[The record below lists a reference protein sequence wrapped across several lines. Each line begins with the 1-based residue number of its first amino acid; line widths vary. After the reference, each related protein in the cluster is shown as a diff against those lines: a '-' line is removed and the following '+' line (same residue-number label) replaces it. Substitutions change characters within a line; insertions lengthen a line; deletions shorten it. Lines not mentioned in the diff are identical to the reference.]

1 MTAEVWL
8 LFVAASALVLA
19 IPGPTVLLVVSHAL
33 SGGASSGWRTVPGV
47 ALGDAVAITVSILG
61 LGALLATSAT
71 LFTLLK
77 WLGALYLI
85 VLGIRLWRS
94 GAADARDASA
104 ARAGANRNATWQ
116 AFAVTV
122 LNPKSIVFFIA
133 FLPQFVVADAP
144 AWPQL
149 AVLALTF
156 VTLAAL
162 NATLYAVVAGTFRAR
177 LARFKEHRAGNRIG
191 ARLGGGILIGA
202 GLLSVAAQRAP

>member
-33 SGGASSGWRTVPGV
+33 ADGASSGWRTVPGV

-77 WLGALYLI
+77 WFGALYLI

-94 GAADARDASA
+94 GAAEPRDAPA
-104 ARAGANRNATWQ
+104 ARAGANRSATWQ

-122 LNPKSIVFFIA
+122 LNPKSIAFFIA
-133 FLPQFVVADAP
+133 FLPQFVVAGAP

-149 AVLALTF
+149 VILALTF
-156 VTLAAL
+156 VSLAAL
-162 NATLYAVVAGTFRAR
+162 NATLYVLVAGTFRAR
-177 LARFKEHRAGNRIG
+177 LARFQKHRAGNRI
-191 ARLGGGILIGA
+191 GGGILIGA
-202 GLLSVAAQRAP
+202 GLLSVAAQRVP

>member
-33 SGGASSGWRTVPGV
+33 ANGASSGWRTVPGV

-77 WLGALYLI
+77 WFGALYLI

-94 GAADARDASA
+94 GTAEPRDAPA
-104 ARAGANRNATWQ
+104 ARAGANRSATWQ

-122 LNPKSIVFFIA
+122 LNPKSIAFFIA

-149 AVLALTF
+149 VILALTF
-156 VTLAAL
+156 VSLAAL
-162 NATLYAVVAGTFRAR
+162 NATLYALVAGTFRAR
-177 LARFKEHRAGNRIG
+177 LARFQKYRAGNRI
-191 ARLGGGILIGA
+191 GGGILIGA
-202 GLLSVAAQRAP
+202 GLLSVAAQRVP

>member
-8 LFVAASALVLA
+8 LFVAASALVLV

-33 SGGASSGWRTVPGV
+33 AGGASSGWRTVPGV

-61 LGALLATSAT
+61 LGALLATSAA

-94 GAADARDASA
+94 SASDAREAPM
-104 ARAGANRNATWQ
+104 ARAGTDRSATWQ

-122 LNPKSIVFFIA
+122 LNPKSIAFFVA
-133 FLPQFVVADAP
+133 FLPQFVTADAP

-149 AVLALTF
+149 VILALTF
-156 VTLAAL
+156 VTLATL
-162 NATLYAVVAGTFRAR
+162 NATLYALIAGTFRAR
-177 LARFKEHRAGNRIG
+177 LQRLATRRAGNRIG
-191 ARLGGGILIGA
+191 GAVLIGA
-202 GLLSVAAQRAP
+202 GIVSAATQR

>member
-1 MTAEVWL
+1 MTAETWL

-33 SGGASSGWRTVPGV
+33 AGGASSGWRTVPGV

-61 LGALLATSAT
+61 LGALLAASAA

-85 VLGIRLWRS
+85 FLGIRLWRS
-94 GAADARDASA
+94 SASDARAASVA
-104 ARAGANRNATWQ
+104 GDRAHRSATWQ

-122 LNPKSIVFFIA
+122 LNPKSIAFFVA
-133 FLPQFVVADAP
+133 FLPQFVAADAP

-149 AVLALTF
+149 VILALTF
-156 VTLAAL
+156 VTLATL
-162 NATLYAVVAGTFRAR
+162 NATLYALVAGTFRAKLQR
-177 LARFKEHRAGNRIG
+177 LTTRRAGNKFGG
-191 ARLGGGILIGA
+191 AVLIGA
-202 GLLSVAAQRAP
+202 GIVSAATQR

>member
-1 MTAEVWL
+1 MTAETWL

-33 SGGASSGWRTVPGV
+33 ARGASSGWRTVPGV

-61 LGALLATSAT
+61 LGALLAASAA

-85 VLGIRLWRS
+85 FLGIRLWRS
-94 GAADARDASA
+94 SASDAREAPV
-104 ARAGANRNATWQ
+104 AGDKAHRSATWQ

-122 LNPKSIVFFIA
+122 LNPKSIAFFVA
-133 FLPQFVVADAP
+133 FLPQFVAADAP

-149 AVLALTF
+149 VILALTF
-156 VTLAAL
+156 VTLATL
-162 NATLYAVVAGTFRAR
+162 NATLYALVAGTFRAR
-177 LARFKEHRAGNRIG
+177 LQRLSTRRAGNKIG
-191 ARLGGGILIGA
+191 GAVLIGA
-202 GLLSVAAQRAP
+202 GIVSAATQR

>member
-1 MTAEVWL
+1 MTAETWL

-33 SGGASSGWRTVPGV
+33 AGGASSGWRTVPGV

-61 LGALLATSAT
+61 LGALLAASAA

-85 VLGIRLWRS
+85 ILGIRLWRS
-94 GAADARDASA
+94 SPSDAREAPVAGD
-104 ARAGANRNATWQ
+104 RAHRSATWQ

-122 LNPKSIVFFIA
+122 LNPKSIAFFVA
-133 FLPQFVVADAP
+133 FLPQFVAADAP

-149 AVLALTF
+149 VILALTF
-156 VTLAAL
+156 VTLATL
-162 NATLYAVVAGTFRAR
+162 NATLYALVAGTFRAR
-177 LARFKEHRAGNRIG
+177 LQRLTTRRAGNKIG
-191 ARLGGGILIGA
+191 GAVLIGA
-202 GLLSVAAQRAP
+202 GIVSAATQR

>member
-33 SGGASSGWRTVPGV
+33 ADGASSGWRTVPGV

-77 WLGALYLI
+77 WFGALYLI

-94 GAADARDASA
+94 GAAEPRDAPA
-104 ARAGANRNATWQ
+104 ARAGANRSATWQ

-122 LNPKSIVFFIA
+122 LNPKSIAFFIA
-133 FLPQFVVADAP
+133 FLPQFVVAGAP

-149 AVLALTF
+149 VILALTF
-156 VTLAAL
+156 VSLAAL
-162 NATLYAVVAGTFRAR
+162 NATLYALVAGTFRAR
-177 LARFKEHRAGNRIG
+177 LARFKKHGAGNRI
-191 ARLGGGILIGA
+191 GGGILIGA
-202 GLLSVAAQRAP
+202 GLLSVAAQRVP

>member
-1 MTAEVWL
+1 MTAETWL

-47 ALGDAVAITVSILG
+47 VLGDAVAITVSILG

-85 VLGIRLWRS
+85 VLGIRLWRAPAS
-94 GAADARDASA
+94 DAPAAWDGAHRS
-104 ARAGANRNATWQ
+104 ATWR

-122 LNPKSIVFFIA
+122 LNPKSIAFFIA
-133 FLPQFVVADAP
+133 FLPQFVVAGAP
-144 AWPQL
+144 ASRQL
-149 AVLALTF
+149 VILALTF

-162 NATLYAVVAGTFRAR
+162 NATLYAVVAGIFRAILR
-177 LARFKEHRAGNRIG
+177 SLTTRSAGNRIG
-191 ARLGGGILIGA
+191 GAVLIGA
-202 GLLSVAAQRAP
+202 GLLSAAAQRAP

>member
-1 MTAEVWL
+1 MTAETWL

-33 SGGASSGWRTVPGV
+33 AGGASSGWRTVPGV

-61 LGALLATSAT
+61 LGALLAASAA

-85 VLGIRLWRS
+85 FLGIRLWRS
-94 GAADARDASA
+94 SASDAREASV
-104 ARAGANRNATWQ
+104 AGDKAHRSATWQ

-122 LNPKSIVFFIA
+122 LNPKSIAFFVA
-133 FLPQFVVADAP
+133 FLPQFVAADAP

-149 AVLALTF
+149 VILALTF
-156 VTLAAL
+156 VTLATL
-162 NATLYAVVAGTFRAR
+162 NATLYALVAGTFRAR
-177 LARFKEHRAGNRIG
+177 LQRLTTRRAGNKIG
-191 ARLGGGILIGA
+191 GAVLIGA
-202 GLLSVAAQRAP
+202 GIVSAATQR

>member
-1 MTAEVWL
+1 MTAETWL
-8 LFVAASALVLA
+8 LFVAASVLVLA

-33 SGGASSGWRTVPGV
+33 AGGASSGWRTVPGV

-61 LGALLATSAT
+61 LGALLATSAA

-85 VLGIRLWRS
+85 ALGIRLWRAP
-94 GAADARDASA
+94 AADAREALV
-104 ARAGANRNATWQ
+104 ARDRAQRSATWQ

-122 LNPKSIVFFIA
+122 LNPKSIAFFVA
-133 FLPQFVVADAP
+133 FLPQFVAADAP

-149 AVLALTF
+149 VILALTF
-156 VTLAAL
+156 VILATL

-177 LARFKEHRAGNRIG
+177 LQRLTTRRAGNRIG
-191 ARLGGGILIGA
+191 GAVLIGA
-202 GLLSVAAQRAP
+202 GIVSAATQR

>member
-1 MTAEVWL
+1 MTAETWL

-33 SGGASSGWRTVPGV
+33 AGGASSGWRTVPGV

-61 LGALLATSAT
+61 LGALLATSAA

-85 VLGIRLWRS
+85 ALGIRLWRAP
-94 GAADARDASA
+94 AADAREALV
-104 ARAGANRNATWQ
+104 ARDRAQRSATWQ

-122 LNPKSIVFFIA
+122 LNPKSIAFFVA
-133 FLPQFVVADAP
+133 FLPQFVAADAP

-149 AVLALTF
+149 VILALTF
-156 VTLAAL
+156 VILATL

-177 LARFKEHRAGNRIG
+177 LQRLTTRRAGNRIG
-191 ARLGGGILIGA
+191 GAVLIGA
-202 GLLSVAAQRAP
+202 GIVSAATQR

>member
-1 MTAEVWL
+1 MTAETWL

-33 SGGASSGWRTVPGV
+33 AGGASSGWRTVPGV

-61 LGALLATSAT
+61 LGALLAASAA

-85 VLGIRLWRS
+85 FLGIRLWRS
-94 GAADARDASA
+94 SASDAREASVA
-104 ARAGANRNATWQ
+104 GDRAHRSATWQ

-122 LNPKSIVFFIA
+122 LNPKSIAFFVA
-133 FLPQFVVADAP
+133 FLPQFVAADAP

-149 AVLALTF
+149 VILALTF
-156 VTLAAL
+156 VTLATL
-162 NATLYAVVAGTFRAR
+162 NATLYALVAGTFRAR
-177 LARFKEHRAGNRIG
+177 LQRLTTRRAGNKFGG
-191 ARLGGGILIGA
+191 AVLIGA
-202 GLLSVAAQRAP
+202 GIVSAATQR

>member
-1 MTAEVWL
+1 MTAETWL

-33 SGGASSGWRTVPGV
+33 AGGASSGWRTVPGV

-61 LGALLATSAT
+61 LGALLAASAA

-85 VLGIRLWRS
+85 FLGIRLWRS
-94 GAADARDASA
+94 SASDAREAPVAGD
-104 ARAGANRNATWQ
+104 RAHRSATWQ

-122 LNPKSIVFFIA
+122 LNPKSIAFFVA

-149 AVLALTF
+149 VILALTF
-156 VTLAAL
+156 VTLATL
-162 NATLYAVVAGTFRAR
+162 NATLYALVAGTFRAR
-177 LARFKEHRAGNRIG
+177 LQRLTTRRAGNKIG
-191 ARLGGGILIGA
+191 GAVLIGA
-202 GLLSVAAQRAP
+202 GIVSAATQR